1 MRTRFLVGILTA
13 ASLVAH
19 TQRLE
24 SVRWWRSP
32 ALAASL
38 GLTSDQAR
46 VIDQIERQRRSE
58 QRECTERFVAA
69 SDQMNQFMEN
79 EIYTVQTLRQTEEL
93 IKAGAD
99 EGALTRELS
108 AQVLALL
115 SSDQRHT
122 LAHLGPRH
130 AVE

>member
-1 MRTRFLVGILTA
+1 MRMRFLVGILTA

-32 ALAASL
+32 TVAESL
-38 GLTSDQAR
+38 GLTSEQAR
-46 VIDQIERQRRSE
+46 VIEEIERHRRSE

-69 SDQMNQFMEN
+69 SDQMDQFMDN

-99 EGALTRELS
+99 ESALTRELN

-115 SSDQRHT
+115 SPDQRRT
-122 LAHLGPRH
+122 LEHLGSLAAR
-130 AVE
+130 